1 MSENNSLN
9 LNKENEEKRVY
20 KISLNK
26 KIATTGIF
34 IAVGLVLS
42 YINPFA
48 YFLIFGTKIN
58 PFAHFVNAITGV
70 LIGLTFSCITALGIA
85 VLRFS
90 LAIGTI
96 HAFHGGI
103 SGALVVGAFSYF
115 LRKKAPKYV
124 EIAALTEP
132 LGTVFIGGTIGQ
144 LISPIGKILSL
155 EGFLTY
161 WGLFALS
168 CIPGCIIGFIILAV
182 LKKAGISWEDFF
194 K

>member
-1 MSENNSLN
+1 MSENNSLD
-9 LNKENEEKRVY
+9 LNKEKRAFQ
-20 KISLNK
+20 ITLNK

-58 PFAHFVNAITGV
+58 PFAHIVNAITGV

-85 VLRFS
+85 ILRFS
-90 LAIGTI
+90 LGIGTI

-103 SGALVVGAFSYF
+103 SGALVVGAFSYL
-115 LRKKAPKYV
+115 LRKKAPKNV
-124 EIAALTEP
+124 EISALTEP

-168 CIPGCIIGFIILAV
+168 CIPGCIIGFTILLV

>member
-1 MSENNSLN
+1 MSENHSVN
-9 LNKENEEKRVY
+9 LKKQSEEKRVFQ
-20 KISLNK
+20 ISLNK
-26 KIATTGIF
+26 KIATAGIF
-34 IAVGLVLS
+34 IAIGLVLS

-58 PFAHFVNAITGV
+58 PFAHMVNAITGV

-85 VLRFS
+85 ILRYS

-103 SGALVVGAFSYF
+103 SGALIVGTFSYLF
-115 LRKKAPKYV
+115 RKKSPKHV
-124 EIAALTEP
+124 EIAALSEP

-144 LISPIGKILSL
+144 LIAPIGKIFSI

-168 CIPGCIIGFIILAV
+168 CIPGCIIGFIILVV
-182 LKKAGISWEDFF
+182 LKKAGISWEDFY
-194 K
+194 